1 MDLEEAVQLERQLH
15 PYGTR
20 QDLYKLIVQACLGNG
35 HLMTSPEDSFLAL
48 QKEKRIAGKDSLQE
62 IGNGFIRVP
71 LSYMKEEDLLLWNEL
86 FMESAKK
93 RSTRRVFDQ
102 ALKTYGFTDQGIVS
116 HSQEYKEH
124 YDPHYRVFR
133 KEYVDYFDVFKVVLQ
148 SLREH
153 RVISIDG
160 PCASG
165 KTTIGKLLS
174 SFLECPCIHMDDYFL
189 QAHQRTTQ
197 RLEEP
202 GGNIDYERFH
212 QEINEAWNQ
221 KQPIHMRSYDCS
233 SQKLRK
239 EVILEESPILI
250 IEGSYAH
257 HPFLDDMDAFK
268 IFMDIDPASQ
278 IERLQK
284 RSLDRFDDFVQK
296 WILMETKYF
305 EAFSI
310 KEKSDYVFSRQSIV
324 QKFHKAGYLDC
335 E

>member
-1 MDLEEAVQLERQLH
+1 MEKDSILFYSKTMNLEEAVQLEKQLH

-35 HLMTSPEDSFLAL
+35 HLMTSPEDSFQAL

-62 IGNGFIRVP
+62 IGNGFMRVP
-71 LSYMKEEDLLLWNEL
+71 LSYMKEENLLLWNEL
-86 FMESAKK
+86 FIESAKK
-93 RSTRRVFDQ
+93 RSTRRIFDQ
-102 ALKTYGFTDQGIVS
+102 ALKTYGFIDQGIVS

-148 SLREH
+148 ALREH

-189 QAHQRTTQ
+189 QAYQRTPQ
-197 RLEEP
+197 RQEEP

-221 KQPIHMRSYDCS
+221 KEPIHMRSYDCS

-284 RSLDRFDDFVQK
+284 RSLDRLDDFVQK
-296 WILMETKYF
+296 WIPMETKYF

-310 KEKSDYVFSRQSIV
+310 KEKSDYVFSR
-324 QKFHKAGYLDC
+324 
-335 E
+335 

>member
-1 MDLEEAVQLERQLH
+1 MNLEEAIQLEKQLH
-15 PYGTR
+15 PFSTR
-20 QDLYKLIVQACLGNG
+20 QDLYKLIVQSCLGNG
-35 HLMTSPEDSFLAL
+35 HSITSPEDSFLAL
-48 QKEKRIAGKDSLQE
+48 QEEKRIAKKDSIQE

-86 FMESAKK
+86 FIESAKK
-93 RSTRRVFDQ
+93 RSTQRLFDQ
-102 ALKTYGFTDQGIVS
+102 ALQNYGFVDQGIVS

-133 KEYVDYFDVFKVVLQ
+133 KEYVDYFEVFKVALHTLQ
-148 SLREH
+148 EH
-153 RVISIDG
+153 RVLSIDG

-189 QAHQRTTQ
+189 QANQRTAQ

-212 QEINEAWNQ
+212 QEINDAWNQ
-221 KQPIHMRSYDCS
+221 NQPIHMRSYDCS
-233 SQKLRK
+233 SQRLRK

-257 HPFLDDMDAFK
+257 HPYLDDMQAFK
-268 IFMDIDPASQ
+268 IFMDIEPSIQ
-278 IERLQK
+278 KERLQK
-284 RSLDRFDDFVQK
+284 RSPDKFLDFIEK
-296 WILMETKYF
+296 WIPMEEKYF
-305 EAFSI
+305 HAFSI
-310 KEKSDYVFSRQSIV
+310 KEKRS
-324 QKFHKAGYLDC
+324 C
-335 E
+335 NE

>member
-1 MDLEEAVQLERQLH
+1 MNLEEAIQLEKQLH
-15 PYGTR
+15 PFSTR
-20 QDLYKLIVQACLGNG
+20 QDLYKLIVQSCLGNG
-35 HLMTSPEDSFLAL
+35 HSITSPEDSFQAL
-48 QKEKRIAGKDSLQE
+48 QKEKSIAGKDSLQE

-86 FMESAKK
+86 FIESAKK
-93 RSTRRVFDQ
+93 RSTRRIFDQ
-102 ALKTYGFTDQGIVS
+102 ALQNYGFVDEGIVS

-133 KEYVDYFDVFKVVLQ
+133 KEYVDYFEVFKVALHALQ
-148 SLREH
+148 EH
-153 RVISIDG
+153 RVLSIDG

-189 QAHQRTTQ
+189 QANQRTAQ

-233 SQKLRK
+233 SQTLRR
-239 EVILEESPILI
+239 EVIVEKSPILI

-257 HPFLDDMDAFK
+257 HPYLDDIQAFK
-268 IFMDIDPASQ
+268 IFMDIEPSIQ
-278 IERLQK
+278 KERLQK
-284 RSLDRFDDFVQK
+284 RSPDKFLDFIEK
-296 WILMETKYF
+296 WIPMEEKYF
-305 EAFSI
+305 HAFSI
-310 KEKSDYVFSRQSIV
+310 KEKSDYVFSR
-324 QKFHKAGYLDC
+324 
-335 E
+335 

>member
-1 MDLEEAVQLERQLH
+1 MNLEEAIQLEKQLH
-15 PYGTR
+15 PFSTR
-20 QDLYKLIVQACLGNG
+20 QDLYKLIVQSCLGNG
-35 HLMTSPEDSFLAL
+35 HSITSPEDSFLAL
-48 QKEKRIAGKDSLQE
+48 QEEKRIAKKDSIQE

-86 FMESAKK
+86 FIESAKK
-93 RSTRRVFDQ
+93 RSTQRLFDQ
-102 ALKTYGFTDQGIVS
+102 ALQNYGFVDQGIVS

-133 KEYVDYFDVFKVVLQ
+133 KEYVDYFEVFKVALHALQ
-148 SLREH
+148 EH
-153 RVISIDG
+153 RVLSIDG

-189 QAHQRTTQ
+189 QPHQRTTQ

-212 QEINEAWNQ
+212 QEINDAWNQ

-233 SQKLRK
+233 SQRLRK

-257 HPFLDDMDAFK
+257 HPYLDDMQAFK
-268 IFMDIDPASQ
+268 IFMDIEPSIQ
-278 IERLQK
+278 KERLQK
-284 RSLDRFDDFVQK
+284 RSPDKFVDFIEK
-296 WILMETKYF
+296 WIPMEEKYF
-305 EAFSI
+305 HAFSI
-310 KEKSDYVFSRQSIV
+310 KEKSDYVFSR
-324 QKFHKAGYLDC
+324 
-335 E
+335 

>member
-1 MDLEEAVQLERQLH
+1 MNLEEAIQLEKQLH
-15 PYGTR
+15 PFSTR
-20 QDLYKLIVQACLGNG
+20 QDLYKLIVQSCLGNG
-35 HLMTSPEDSFLAL
+35 HSITSPEDSFQAL
-48 QKEKRIAGKDSLQE
+48 QKEKSIAGKDSLQE

-86 FMESAKK
+86 FIESAKK
-93 RSTRRVFDQ
+93 RSTRRIFDQ
-102 ALKTYGFTDQGIVS
+102 ALQNYDFVDQGIVS

-133 KEYVDYFDVFKVVLQ
+133 KEYVDYFEVFKVALHALQ
-148 SLREH
+148 EH

-189 QAHQRTTQ
+189 QAYQRTAQ

-233 SQKLRK
+233 SQTLRR
-239 EVILEESPILI
+239 EVIVEKSPILI

-257 HPFLDDMDAFK
+257 HPYLDDMQAFK
-268 IFMDIDPASQ
+268 IFMDIKPSIQ
-278 IERLQK
+278 KERLQK
-284 RSLDRFDDFVQK
+284 RSPDKFVDFIEK
-296 WILMETKYF
+296 WIPMEEKYF
-305 EAFSI
+305 HAFSI
-310 KEKSDYVFSRQSIV
+310 KEKSDYVFSR
-324 QKFHKAGYLDC
+324 
-335 E
+335 

>member
-1 MDLEEAVQLERQLH
+1 MNLEEAIQLEKQLH
-15 PYGTR
+15 PFSTR
-20 QDLYKLIVQACLGNG
+20 QDLYKLIVQSCLGNG
-35 HLMTSPEDSFLAL
+35 HSITSPEDSFLAL
-48 QKEKRIAGKDSLQE
+48 QEEKRIAKKDSIQE

-86 FMESAKK
+86 FIESAKK
-93 RSTRRVFDQ
+93 RSTQRLFDQ
-102 ALKTYGFTDQGIVS
+102 ALQNYGFVDQGIVS
-116 HSQEYKEH
+116 HSEEYKEH

-133 KEYVDYFDVFKVVLQ
+133 KEYVDYFEVFKVALHALQ
-148 SLREH
+148 EH
-153 RVISIDG
+153 RVLSIDG

-189 QAHQRTTQ
+189 QANQRTAQ

-233 SQKLRK
+233 SQRLRK

-257 HPFLDDMDAFK
+257 HPYLDDMQAFK
-268 IFMDIDPASQ
+268 IFMDIEPSIQ
-278 IERLQK
+278 KERLQK
-284 RSLDRFDDFVQK
+284 RSPDKFLDFIEK
-296 WILMETKYF
+296 WIPMEEKYF
-305 EAFSI
+305 HAFSI
-310 KEKSDYVFSRQSIV
+310 KEKSDYVFSR
-324 QKFHKAGYLDC
+324 
-335 E
+335 

>member
-1 MDLEEAVQLERQLH
+1 MNLEEAIQLEKQLH
-15 PYGTR
+15 PFSTR
-20 QDLYKLIVQACLGNG
+20 QDLYKLIVQSCLGNG
-35 HLMTSPEDSFLAL
+35 HLITSPEDSFQAL
-48 QKEKRIAGKDSLQE
+48 QKEKSIAGKDSLQE

-86 FMESAKK
+86 FIESAKK
-93 RSTRRVFDQ
+93 RSTRRIFDQ
-102 ALKTYGFTDQGIVS
+102 ALQNYGFVDEGIVS

-133 KEYVDYFDVFKVVLQ
+133 KEYVDYFEVFKVALHALQ
-148 SLREH
+148 EH

-189 QAHQRTTQ
+189 QAYQRTAQ

-202 GGNIDYERFH
+202 GGNTDYERFH

-233 SQKLRK
+233 SQTLRR
-239 EVILEESPILI
+239 EVIVEKSPILI

-257 HPFLDDMDAFK
+257 HPYLDDMQAFK
-268 IFMDIDPASQ
+268 IFMDIKPSIQ
-278 IERLQK
+278 KERLQK
-284 RSLDRFDDFVQK
+284 RSPDKFVDFIEK
-296 WILMETKYF
+296 WIPMEEKYF
-305 EAFSI
+305 HAFSI
-310 KEKSDYVFSRQSIV
+310 KEKSDYVFSR
-324 QKFHKAGYLDC
+324 
-335 E
+335 

>member
-1 MDLEEAVQLERQLH
+1 MNLEEAIQLEKQLH
-15 PYGTR
+15 PFSTR
-20 QDLYKLIVQACLGNG
+20 QDLYKLIVQSCLGNG
-35 HLMTSPEDSFLAL
+35 HLITSPEDSFQAL
-48 QKEKRIAGKDSLQE
+48 QKEKSIAGKDSLQE

-86 FMESAKK
+86 FIESAKK
-93 RSTRRVFDQ
+93 RSTRRIFDQ
-102 ALKTYGFTDQGIVS
+102 ALQNYGFVDEGIVS
-116 HSQEYKEH
+116 HSREYKEH

-133 KEYVDYFDVFKVVLQ
+133 KEYVDYFEVFKVALHALQ
-148 SLREH
+148 EH

-189 QAHQRTTQ
+189 QAYQRTAQ

-233 SQKLRK
+233 SQTLRR
-239 EVILEESPILI
+239 EVIVEKSPILI

-257 HPFLDDMDAFK
+257 HPYLDDMQAFK
-268 IFMDIDPASQ
+268 IFMDIVPSIQ
-278 IERLQK
+278 KERLQK
-284 RSLDRFDDFVQK
+284 RSPDKFLDFIEK
-296 WILMETKYF
+296 WIPMEEKYF
-305 EAFSI
+305 HAFSI
-310 KEKSDYVFSRQSIV
+310 KEKSDYVFSR
-324 QKFHKAGYLDC
+324 
-335 E
+335 

>member
-35 HLMTSPEDSFLAL
+35 HLMTSPEDSFQAL

-189 QAHQRTTQ
+189 QAYQRTTQ
-197 RLEEP
+197 RLEES

-296 WILMETKYF
+296 WIPMETKYF

>member
-1 MDLEEAVQLERQLH
+1 
-15 PYGTR
+15 
-20 QDLYKLIVQACLGNG
+20 
-35 HLMTSPEDSFLAL
+35 
-48 QKEKRIAGKDSLQE
+48 
-62 IGNGFIRVP
+62 
-71 LSYMKEEDLLLWNEL
+71 
-86 FMESAKK
+86 
-93 RSTRRVFDQ
+93 
-102 ALKTYGFTDQGIVS
+102 
-116 HSQEYKEH
+116 
-124 YDPHYRVFR
+124 
-133 KEYVDYFDVFKVVLQ
+133 
-148 SLREH
+148 
-153 RVISIDG
+153 
-160 PCASG
+160 
-165 KTTIGKLLS
+165 
-174 SFLECPCIHMDDYFL
+174 MDDYFL
-189 QAHQRTTQ
+189 QAYQRTTQ
-197 RLEEP
+197 RLEES

-221 KQPIHMRSYDCS
+221 KEPIHMRSYDCS

-284 RSLDRFDDFVQK
+284 RSLDHFDDFVQK
-296 WILMETKYF
+296 WIPMENKYF

>member
-1 MDLEEAVQLERQLH
+1 MNLEEAIQLEKQLH
-15 PYGTR
+15 PFSTR
-20 QDLYKLIVQACLGNG
+20 QDLYKLIVQSCLGNG
-35 HLMTSPEDSFLAL
+35 HLITSPEDSFQAL
-48 QKEKRIAGKDSLQE
+48 QKEKSIAGKDSLQE

-71 LSYMKEEDLLLWNEL
+71 LSYMKEEDVLLWNEL
-86 FMESAKK
+86 FIESAKK
-93 RSTRRVFDQ
+93 RSTRRIFDQ
-102 ALKTYGFTDQGIVS
+102 ALQNYGFVDEGIVS
-116 HSQEYKEH
+116 HSREYKEH

-133 KEYVDYFDVFKVVLQ
+133 KEYVDYFEVFKVALHALQ
-148 SLREH
+148 EH

-189 QAHQRTTQ
+189 QAYQRTAQ

-233 SQKLRK
+233 SQRLRK

-257 HPFLDDMDAFK
+257 HPYLDDMQAFK
-268 IFMDIDPASQ
+268 IFMDIKPSIQ
-278 IERLQK
+278 KERLQK
-284 RSLDRFDDFVQK
+284 RSPDKFLDFIEK
-296 WILMETKYF
+296 WIPMEEKYF
-305 EAFSI
+305 HAFSI
-310 KEKSDYVFSRQSIV
+310 KEKSDYVFSR
-324 QKFHKAGYLDC
+324 
-335 E
+335 

>member
-1 MDLEEAVQLERQLH
+1 MNLEEAIQLERQLH
-15 PYGTR
+15 PCGTR
-20 QDLYKLIVQACLGNG
+20 QDLYKLIVQSCLGNG
-35 HLMTSPEDSFLAL
+35 HSIISPEYSFLAL
-48 QKEKRIAGKDSLQE
+48 QEEKRIAKKDSLQE

-86 FMESAKK
+86 FIESAKK
-93 RSTRRVFDQ
+93 RSTRRIFDQ
-102 ALKTYGFTDQGIVS
+102 ALQNYGFVDEGIVS
-116 HSQEYKEH
+116 HSREYKEH

-133 KEYVDYFDVFKVVLQ
+133 KEYVDYFEVFKVALHALQ
-148 SLREH
+148 EH

-189 QAHQRTTQ
+189 QAYQRTAQ

-233 SQKLRK
+233 SQRLRK

-257 HPFLDDMDAFK
+257 HPYLDDMQAFK
-268 IFMDIDPASQ
+268 IFMDIKPSIQ
-278 IERLQK
+278 KERLQK
-284 RSLDRFDDFVQK
+284 RSPDKFLDFIEK
-296 WILMETKYF
+296 WIPMEEKYF
-305 EAFSI
+305 HAFSI
-310 KEKSDYVFSRQSIV
+310 KEKSDYVFSR
-324 QKFHKAGYLDC
+324 
-335 E
+335 

>member
-1 MDLEEAVQLERQLH
+1 MNLEEAIQLEKQLH
-15 PYGTR
+15 PFSTR
-20 QDLYKLIVQACLGNG
+20 QDLYKLIVQSCLGNG
-35 HLMTSPEDSFLAL
+35 HLITSPEDSFLAL
-48 QKEKRIAGKDSLQE
+48 QEEKSIAGKDSLQE

-71 LSYMKEEDLLLWNEL
+71 LSYMKEEDLLLWNE
-86 FMESAKK
+86 FFIESAKK
-93 RSTRRVFDQ
+93 RSTRRIFDQ
-102 ALKTYGFTDQGIVS
+102 ALQNYGFVDEGIVS

-133 KEYVDYFDVFKVVLQ
+133 KEYVDYFEVFKVALHALQ
-148 SLREH
+148 EH

-189 QAHQRTTQ
+189 QAHQRTAQ

-233 SQKLRK
+233 SQTLRR
-239 EVILEESPILI
+239 EVIVEKNPILI

-257 HPFLDDMDAFK
+257 HPYLDDMQAFK
-268 IFMDIDPASQ
+268 IFMDIEPSIQ
-278 IERLQK
+278 KERLQK
-284 RSLDRFDDFVQK
+284 RSPDKFLDFIEK
-296 WILMETKYF
+296 WIPMEEKYF
-305 EAFSI
+305 HAFSI
-310 KEKSDYVFSRQSIV
+310 KEKSGYVFSR
-324 QKFHKAGYLDC
+324 
-335 E
+335 

>member
-1 MDLEEAVQLERQLH
+1 MNLEEAIQLEKQLH
-15 PYGTR
+15 PFSTR
-20 QDLYKLIVQACLGNG
+20 QDLYKLIVQSCLGNG
-35 HLMTSPEDSFLAL
+35 HSITSPEDSFQAL
-48 QKEKRIAGKDSLQE
+48 QKEKSIAGKDSLQE

-86 FMESAKK
+86 FIESAKK
-93 RSTRRVFDQ
+93 RSTRRIFDQ
-102 ALKTYGFTDQGIVS
+102 ALQNYGFVDEGIVS

-133 KEYVDYFDVFKVVLQ
+133 KEYVDYFEVFKVALHALQ
-148 SLREH
+148 EH

-189 QAHQRTTQ
+189 QAYQRTAQ

-233 SQKLRK
+233 SQTLRR
-239 EVILEESPILI
+239 EVIVEKSPILI

-257 HPFLDDMDAFK
+257 HPYLDDMQAFK
-268 IFMDIDPASQ
+268 IFMDIKPSIQ
-278 IERLQK
+278 KERLQK
-284 RSLDRFDDFVQK
+284 RSPDKFVDFIEK
-296 WILMETKYF
+296 WIPMEEKYF
-305 EAFSI
+305 HAFSI
-310 KEKSDYVFSRQSIV
+310 KEKSDYVFSR
-324 QKFHKAGYLDC
+324 
-335 E
+335 

>member
-1 MDLEEAVQLERQLH
+1 MEKDSILFYSKTMNLEEAVQLEKQLH

-35 HLMTSPEDSFLAL
+35 HLMTSPEDSFQAL

-62 IGNGFIRVP
+62 IGNGFMRVP

-86 FMESAKK
+86 FIESAKK
-93 RSTRRVFDQ
+93 RSTRRIFDQ
-102 ALKTYGFTDQGIVS
+102 ALKTYGFIDQGIVS

-148 SLREH
+148 ALREH

-174 SFLECPCIHMDDYFL
+174 SFLECTCIHMDDYFL
-189 QAHQRTTQ
+189 QAYQRTPQ
-197 RLEEP
+197 RQEEP

-221 KQPIHMRSYDCS
+221 KEPIHMRSYDCS

-284 RSLDRFDDFVQK
+284 RSLDRLDDFVQK
-296 WILMETKYF
+296 WIPMETKYF

-310 KEKSDYVFSRQSIV
+310 KEKSDYVFSR
-324 QKFHKAGYLDC
+324 
-335 E
+335 

>member
-1 MDLEEAVQLERQLH
+1 MNLEEAVQLEKQLH

-35 HLMTSPEDSFLAL
+35 HLMTSPEDSFQAL

-62 IGNGFIRVP
+62 IGNGFMRVP

-86 FMESAKK
+86 FIESAKK
-93 RSTRRVFDQ
+93 RSTRRIFDQ
-102 ALKTYGFTDQGIVS
+102 ALKTYGFIDQGIVS

-148 SLREH
+148 ALREH

-189 QAHQRTTQ
+189 QAYQRTPQ
-197 RLEEP
+197 RQEEP

-221 KQPIHMRSYDCS
+221 KEPIHMRSYDCS

-257 HPFLDDMDAFK
+257 HPFLDDMNAFK

-284 RSLDRFDDFVQK
+284 RSLDRLDDFVQK
-296 WILMETKYF
+296 WIPMETKYF

-310 KEKSDYVFSRQSIV
+310 KEKSDYVFSR
-324 QKFHKAGYLDC
+324 
-335 E
+335 

>member
-1 MDLEEAVQLERQLH
+1 MNLEEAIQLEKQLH
-15 PYGTR
+15 PFSTR
-20 QDLYKLIVQACLGNG
+20 QDLYKLIVQSCLGNG
-35 HLMTSPEDSFLAL
+35 HSITSPEDSFLAL
-48 QKEKRIAGKDSLQE
+48 QEEKRIAKKDSLQE

-86 FMESAKK
+86 FIESAKK
-93 RSTRRVFDQ
+93 RSTQRLFDQ
-102 ALKTYGFTDQGIVS
+102 ALQNYGFVDEGIVS

-133 KEYVDYFDVFKVVLQ
+133 KEYVDYFEVFKVALHALQ
-148 SLREH
+148 EH

-189 QAHQRTTQ
+189 QAHQRTAQ

-233 SQKLRK
+233 SQRLRK

-257 HPFLDDMDAFK
+257 HPYLDDMQAFK
-268 IFMDIDPASQ
+268 IFMDIEPSIQ
-278 IERLQK
+278 KERLQK
-284 RSLDRFDDFVQK
+284 RSPDKFLDFIEK
-296 WILMETKYF
+296 WIPMEEKYF
-305 EAFSI
+305 HAFSI
-310 KEKSDYVFSRQSIV
+310 KEKSDYVFSR
-324 QKFHKAGYLDC
+324 
-335 E
+335 

>member
-1 MDLEEAVQLERQLH
+1 MNLEEAIQLEKQLH
-15 PYGTR
+15 PFSTR
-20 QDLYKLIVQACLGNG
+20 QDLYKLIVQSCLGNG
-35 HLMTSPEDSFLAL
+35 HLITSPEDSFLAL
-48 QKEKRIAGKDSLQE
+48 QEEKSIAGKDSLQE

-86 FMESAKK
+86 FIESAKK
-93 RSTRRVFDQ
+93 RSTQRLFDQ
-102 ALKTYGFTDQGIVS
+102 ALQNYGFVDQGVVS

-133 KEYVDYFDVFKVVLQ
+133 KEYVDYFEVFKVALHALQ
-148 SLREH
+148 EH
-153 RVISIDG
+153 RVLSIDG

-189 QAHQRTTQ
+189 QANQRTAQ

-212 QEINEAWNQ
+212 QEINDAWNQ
-221 KQPIHMRSYDCS
+221 NQPIHMRSYDCS
-233 SQKLRK
+233 SQRLRK

-257 HPFLDDMDAFK
+257 HPYLDDMQAFK
-268 IFMDIDPASQ
+268 IFMDIEPSIQ
-278 IERLQK
+278 KERLQK
-284 RSLDRFDDFVQK
+284 RSPDKFVDFIEK
-296 WILMETKYF
+296 WIPMEEKYF
-305 EAFSI
+305 HAFSI
-310 KEKSDYVFSRQSIV
+310 KEKSDYVFSR
-324 QKFHKAGYLDC
+324 
-335 E
+335 

>member
-1 MDLEEAVQLERQLH
+1 MNLEEAIQLEKQLH
-15 PYGTR
+15 PFSIR
-20 QDLYKLIVQACLGNG
+20 QDLYKLIVQSCLGNG
-35 HLMTSPEDSFLAL
+35 HLITSPEDSFLAL
-48 QKEKRIAGKDSLQE
+48 QEEKSIAGKDSLQE

-86 FMESAKK
+86 FIESAKK
-93 RSTRRVFDQ
+93 RSTRRIFDQ
-102 ALKTYGFTDQGIVS
+102 ALQNYGFVDEGIVS

-133 KEYVDYFDVFKVVLQ
+133 KEYVDYFEVFKVALHALQ
-148 SLREH
+148 EH

-189 QAHQRTTQ
+189 QAHQRTAQ

-233 SQKLRK
+233 SQTLRR
-239 EVILEESPILI
+239 EVIVEKNPILI

-257 HPFLDDMDAFK
+257 HPYLDDMQAFK
-268 IFMDIDPASQ
+268 IFMDIEPSIQ
-278 IERLQK
+278 KERLQK
-284 RSLDRFDDFVQK
+284 RSPDKFVDFIEK
-296 WILMETKYF
+296 WIPMEEKYF
-305 EAFSI
+305 HAFSI
-310 KEKSDYVFSRQSIV
+310 KEKSDYVFSR
-324 QKFHKAGYLDC
+324 
-335 E
+335 

>member
-1 MDLEEAVQLERQLH
+1 MEKDSILFYSKTMNLEEAVQLEKQLH

-35 HLMTSPEDSFLAL
+35 HLMTSPEDSFQAL
-48 QKEKRIAGKDSLQE
+48 QKEKRITGKDSLQE

-86 FMESAKK
+86 FIESAKK
-93 RSTRRVFDQ
+93 RSTQRLFDQ
-102 ALKTYGFTDQGIVS
+102 ALQKYGFVDQGIVS

-133 KEYVDYFDVFKVVLQ
+133 KEYVDYFEVFKVALHALQ
-148 SLREH
+148 EH
-153 RVISIDG
+153 RVLSIDG

-189 QAHQRTTQ
+189 QANQRTAQ

-212 QEINEAWNQ
+212 QEINEAWNH

-257 HPFLDDMDAFK
+257 HPYLDDMQAFK
-268 IFMDIDPASQ
+268 IFMDIEPSIQ
-278 IERLQK
+278 KERLQK
-284 RSLDRFDDFVQK
+284 RSPDKFPDFIEK
-296 WILMETKYF
+296 WIPMEEKYF
-305 EAFSI
+305 HAFSI
-310 KEKSDYVFSRQSIV
+310 KEKSDYVFSR
-324 QKFHKAGYLDC
+324 
-335 E
+335 

>member
-1 MDLEEAVQLERQLH
+1 MEKDSILFYSKTMNLEEAVQLEKQLH

-35 HLMTSPEDSFLAL
+35 HLMTSPEDSFQAL
-48 QKEKRIAGKDSLQE
+48 QKEKRITGKDSLQE

-86 FMESAKK
+86 FIESAKK
-93 RSTRRVFDQ
+93 RSTRRIFDQ
-102 ALKTYGFTDQGIVS
+102 ALKTYGFEDQGIVS

-148 SLREH
+148 ALREH

-189 QAHQRTTQ
+189 QAYQRTTQ
-197 RLEEP
+197 RLEES

-221 KQPIHMRSYDCS
+221 KEPIHMRSYDCS

-296 WILMETKYF
+296 WIPMETKYF

-310 KEKSDYVFSRQSIV
+310 KEKSDYVFSR
-324 QKFHKAGYLDC
+324 
-335 E
+335 

>member
-1 MDLEEAVQLERQLH
+1 MNLEEAIQLEKQLH
-15 PYGTR
+15 PFSTR
-20 QDLYKLIVQACLGNG
+20 QDLYKLIVQSCLGNG
-35 HLMTSPEDSFLAL
+35 HSITSPEDSFLAL
-48 QKEKRIAGKDSLQE
+48 QEEKRIAKKDSIQE

-86 FMESAKK
+86 FIESAKK
-93 RSTRRVFDQ
+93 RSTQRLFDQ
-102 ALKTYGFTDQGIVS
+102 ALQNYGFVDEGIVS
-116 HSQEYKEH
+116 HSREYKEH

-133 KEYVDYFDVFKVVLQ
+133 KEYVDYFEVFKVALHALQ
-148 SLREH
+148 EH

-189 QAHQRTTQ
+189 QAYQRTAQ

-233 SQKLRK
+233 SQRLRK

-257 HPFLDDMDAFK
+257 HPYLDDMQAFK
-268 IFMDIDPASQ
+268 IFMDIKPSIQ
-278 IERLQK
+278 KERLQK
-284 RSLDRFDDFVQK
+284 RSPDKFLDFIEK
-296 WILMETKYF
+296 WIPMEEKYF
-305 EAFSI
+305 HSFSI
-310 KEKSDYVFSRQSIV
+310 KEKSDYVFSR
-324 QKFHKAGYLDC
+324 
-335 E
+335 

>member
-1 MDLEEAVQLERQLH
+1 MNLEEAIQLEKQLH
-15 PYGTR
+15 PFSTR
-20 QDLYKLIVQACLGNG
+20 QDLYKLIVQSCLGNG
-35 HLMTSPEDSFLAL
+35 HLITSPEDSFQAL
-48 QKEKRIAGKDSLQE
+48 QKEKSIAGKDSLQE

-86 FMESAKK
+86 FIESAKK
-93 RSTRRVFDQ
+93 RSTRRIFDQ
-102 ALKTYGFTDQGIVS
+102 ALQNYGFVDEGIVS
-116 HSQEYKEH
+116 HSREYKEH

-133 KEYVDYFDVFKVVLQ
+133 KEYVDYFEVFKVALHALQ
-148 SLREH
+148 EH

-189 QAHQRTTQ
+189 QAYQRTAQ

-233 SQKLRK
+233 SQRLRK

-257 HPFLDDMDAFK
+257 HPYLDDMQAFK
-268 IFMDIDPASQ
+268 IFMDIKPSIQ
-278 IERLQK
+278 KERLQK
-284 RSLDRFDDFVQK
+284 RSPDKFLDFIEK
-296 WILMETKYF
+296 WIPMEEKYF
-305 EAFSI
+305 HAFSI
-310 KEKSDYVFSRQSIV
+310 KEKSDYVFSR
-324 QKFHKAGYLDC
+324 
-335 E
+335 

>member
-1 MDLEEAVQLERQLH
+1 MNLEEAIQLEKQLH
-15 PYGTR
+15 PFSTR
-20 QDLYKLIVQACLGNG
+20 QDLYKLIVQSCLGNG
-35 HLMTSPEDSFLAL
+35 HLIPSPEDSFQAL
-48 QKEKRIAGKDSLQE
+48 QKEKSIAGKDSLQE

-86 FMESAKK
+86 FIESAKK
-93 RSTRRVFDQ
+93 RSTRRIFDQ
-102 ALKTYGFTDQGIVS
+102 ALQNYGFVDEGIVS

-133 KEYVDYFDVFKVVLQ
+133 KEYVDYFEVFKVALHALQ
-148 SLREH
+148 EH

-189 QAHQRTTQ
+189 QAYQRTAQ

-221 KQPIHMRSYDCS
+221 NQPIHMRSYDCS
-233 SQKLRK
+233 SQRLRK

-257 HPFLDDMDAFK
+257 HPYLDDMQAFK
-268 IFMDIDPASQ
+268 IFMDIEPSIQ
-278 IERLQK
+278 KERLQK
-284 RSLDRFDDFVQK
+284 RSPDKFLDFIEK
-296 WILMETKYF
+296 WIPMEEKYF
-305 EAFSI
+305 HAFSI
-310 KEKSDYVFSRQSIV
+310 KEKSDYVFSR
-324 QKFHKAGYLDC
+324 
-335 E
+335 

>member
-1 MDLEEAVQLERQLH
+1 MNLEEAIQLEKQLH
-15 PYGTR
+15 PFSTR
-20 QDLYKLIVQACLGNG
+20 QDLYKLIVQSCLGNG
-35 HLMTSPEDSFLAL
+35 HLITSPEDSFQAL
-48 QKEKRIAGKDSLQE
+48 QKEKSIAGKDSLQE

-86 FMESAKK
+86 FIESAKK
-93 RSTRRVFDQ
+93 RSTRRIFDQ
-102 ALKTYGFTDQGIVS
+102 ALQNYGFVDEGIVS
-116 HSQEYKEH
+116 HSREYKEH

-133 KEYVDYFDVFKVVLQ
+133 KEYVDYFEVFKVALHALQ
-148 SLREH
+148 EH

-189 QAHQRTTQ
+189 QAYQRTAQ

-233 SQKLRK
+233 SQTLRR
-239 EVILEESPILI
+239 EVIVEKSPILI

-257 HPFLDDMDAFK
+257 HPYLDDMQAFK
-268 IFMDIDPASQ
+268 IFMDIKPSIQ
-278 IERLQK
+278 KERLQK
-284 RSLDRFDDFVQK
+284 RSPDKFLDFIEK
-296 WILMETKYF
+296 WIPMEEKYF
-305 EAFSI
+305 HAFSI
-310 KEKSDYVFSRQSIV
+310 KEKSDYVFSR
-324 QKFHKAGYLDC
+324 
-335 E
+335 

>member
-1 MDLEEAVQLERQLH
+1 MNLEEAVQLEKQLH

-35 HLMTSPEDSFLAL
+35 HLMTSPEDSFQAL

-62 IGNGFIRVP
+62 IGNGFMRVP

-86 FMESAKK
+86 FIESAKK
-93 RSTRRVFDQ
+93 RSTRRIFDQ
-102 ALKTYGFTDQGIVS
+102 ALKTYGFIDQGVVS

-148 SLREH
+148 ALREH

-189 QAHQRTTQ
+189 QAYQRTPQ
-197 RLEEP
+197 RQEEP

-221 KQPIHMRSYDCS
+221 KEPIHMRSYDCS

-284 RSLDRFDDFVQK
+284 RSLDRLDDFVQK
-296 WILMETKYF
+296 WIPMETKYF

-310 KEKSDYVFSRQSIV
+310 KEKSDYVFSR
-324 QKFHKAGYLDC
+324 
-335 E
+335 

>member
-1 MDLEEAVQLERQLH
+1 MNLEEAIQLEKQLH
-15 PYGTR
+15 PFSTR
-20 QDLYKLIVQACLGNG
+20 QDLYKLIVQSCLGNG
-35 HLMTSPEDSFLAL
+35 HLITSPEDSFQAL
-48 QKEKRIAGKDSLQE
+48 QKEKSIAGKDSLQE

-86 FMESAKK
+86 FIESAKK
-93 RSTRRVFDQ
+93 RSTRRIFDQ
-102 ALKTYGFTDQGIVS
+102 ALQNYGFVDEGIVS
-116 HSQEYKEH
+116 HSREYKEH

-133 KEYVDYFDVFKVVLQ
+133 KEYVDYFEVFKVALHALQ
-148 SLREH
+148 EH

-189 QAHQRTTQ
+189 QAYQRTAQ

-233 SQKLRK
+233 SQTLRR
-239 EVILEESPILI
+239 EVIVEKSPILI

-257 HPFLDDMDAFK
+257 HPYLDDMQAFK
-268 IFMDIDPASQ
+268 IFMDIKPSIQ
-278 IERLQK
+278 KERLQK
-284 RSLDRFDDFVQK
+284 RSPDKFVDFIEK
-296 WILMETKYF
+296 WIPMEEKYF
-305 EAFSI
+305 HAFSI
-310 KEKSDYVFSRQSIV
+310 KEKSDYVFSR
-324 QKFHKAGYLDC
+324 
-335 E
+335 